1 MEEAFVMSIADR
13 IQQLRKS
20 RGISQEELAENIGV
34 SRQAVSKWESGQ
46 STPDIEKISLLS
58 DFFET
63 TTDYLIKGIEPV
75 KESDSRRNAMAFA
88 VAGTILNAIGLILSI
103 VIWIEQQRA
112 YTVGIGLIIMLL
124 GTGLFLAGQFAD
136 AKEKRKAK
144 ILFMLPNIWILS
156 FIPLSC
162 VYNIWNGLAGG
173 FYFLLAPVPL
183 LVNSVRTFAL
193 FWAVYIVICV
203 ATDIVIIIKRQV

>member
-1 MEEAFVMSIADR
+1 MSIADR

-20 RGISQEELAENIGV
+20 RGISQEELAEKAGV

-75 KESDSRRNAMAFA
+75 KEFEGKWSAVAFA
-88 VAGTILNAIGLILSI
+88 GAGTVVNAIGLIFAVFVWL
-103 VIWIEQQRA
+103 EQQRIYA
-112 YTVGIGLIIMLL
+112 TGIGLVIMLL
-124 GTGLFLAGQFAD
+124 GTGIFFTGQFQD
-136 AKEKRKAK
+136 VKEKGKAK
-144 ILFMLPNIWILS
+144 QLFMLLNIWVLS

-162 VYNIWNGLAGG
+162 CYNIWNGRLSGG
-173 FYFLLAPVPL
+173 IYHFLAPVPL
-183 LVNSVRTFAL
+183 LVNSVRTYML
-193 FWAVYIVICV
+193 YWAVYIGVCAV
-203 ATDIVIIIKRQV
+203 ADIAIVWKNKF